1 MPTYAGAVSR
11 GTDEATRG
19 AACAYE
25 CTPTTATTAAAA
37 RGETAAGIVPQTAFT
52 VLDLLALLEQN
63 YLRAPD
69 AHTYV
74 CVCVCVYIY
83 VYIYYISLQ

>member
-52 VLDLLALLEQN
+52 VLDLIALLEQK
-63 YLRAPD
+63 
-69 AHTYV
+69 T
-74 CVCVCVYIY
+74 CVHQNIYIY
-83 VYIYYISLQ
+83 ILHLSLQ

>member
-52 VLDLLALLEQN
+52 VLN
-63 YLRAPD
+63 
-69 AHTYV
+69 
-74 CVCVCVYIY
+74 
-83 VYIYYISLQ
+83 